1 MLYPPVIDEILYQ
14 TRHAECFA
22 RLLNNWAY
30 ETGLIDMPPIDISD
44 GDDFATEY
52 YLENKEK
59 IDKYFNTLFAEE
71 IEDLIEEGLVDNF
84 AYESNKLTEMTKTNN
99 LSL

>member
-30 ETGLIDMPPIDISD
+30 QTGLIDMPPMQDSD
-44 GDDFATEY
+44 GDDFAVEY

-84 AYESNKLTEMTKTNN
+84 AYETNKLTELTKTNN

>member
-1 MLYPPVIDEILYQ
+1 
-14 TRHAECFA
+14 
-22 RLLNNWAY
+22 
-30 ETGLIDMPPIDISD
+30 MPPMQDSD
-44 GDDFATEY
+44 GDDFAVEY

-84 AYESNKLTEMTKTNN
+84 AYESNKLTELAETNN

>member
-1 MLYPPVIDEILYQ
+1 
-14 TRHAECFA
+14 
-22 RLLNNWAY
+22 
-30 ETGLIDMPPIDISD
+30 MPPIDISD

-52 YLENKEK
+52 YMRNKDI
-59 IDKYFNTLFAEE
+59 IDKYVNELFAEE

-84 AYESNKLTEMTKTNN
+84 AYESNKLTELAETKN